1 MFFGREQTMSGEKS
15 GEKPD
20 EKTAEQAQNAVQTEQ
35 QTGPEDSGPEDSGP
49 AGPGGEDQ
57 AVTSDVEGPL
67 AEALSQIETYKDQVL
82 RAQAEAENTRR
93 RASRDVENAHK
104 YALENFA
111 QELLPVLDSL
121 EKAVELATKAEAA
134 EAGAEAIAEGVEL
147 SLKMFHTVLEKA
159 GIAQVDPLGEP
170 FDPQQHQAMAM
181 VPSAS
186 AEPNSVI
193 EVMQKG
199 YTLNGRLV
207 RAAMVVVS
215 KAPEQAG

>member
-1 MFFGREQTMSGEKS
+1 MPGEKA
-15 GEKPD
+15 D
-20 EKTAEQAQNAVQTEQ
+20 EKMAEEAQNAVQTEQ
-35 QTGPEDSGPEDSGP
+35 QTAS

-57 AVTSDVEGPL
+57 PVTSDVEGPL
-67 AEALSQIETYKDQVL
+67 AEALAQIESYKDQAL

-104 YALENFA
+104 YALESFA

-121 EKAVELATKAEAA
+121 EKAVELATQAEPAEAGA
-134 EAGAEAIAEGVEL
+134 SAGAEAIAEGVQL

-170 FDPQQHQAMAM
+170 FDPQLHEAMAM

>member
-1 MFFGREQTMSGEKS
+1 MFFGSEQTMSGEKP
-15 GEKPD
+15 GERAD

-35 QTGPEDSGPEDSGP
+35 QTGPEDSGPEDSGS

-134 EAGAEAIAEGVEL
+134 EAIAEGVEL